1 MFVRMHRQAI
11 DPLMYI
17 NRISHYLP
25 SEVVGN
31 EFFTELNNLSSEWIV
46 ERTGIHERR
55 KAGPDEN
62 TNTMAIE
69 AVKSLLENIPYSKN
83 EIDLIVGATYTP
95 YDTIV
100 SLAHAVQHY
109 VEIPDIPVV
118 SVSSACSSLLNA
130 IELVEGYFAM
140 NKASRALVVVAD
152 HNTAYYNERDTISGH
167 LWGDG
172 ASALLISKE
181 RQTESDLYIRK
192 LITGGAATS
201 GKAIEAVVLRPN
213 DRGVI
218 MPYGRDVFQNACTY
232 MPKVSQQVLQ
242 ACGLAISDIDYLIPH
257 QANHRI
263 SLNVIGTL
271 GIPEE
276 KLLSNIQ
283 RLGNTGCVGCAI
295 ALSENMDRFEKGQRL
310 VVTVFGGGYSYGA
323 MLIEV

>member
-1 MFVRMHRQAI
+1 
-11 DPLMYI
+11 MYI
-17 NRISHYLP
+17 NRVSHYLP
-25 SEVVGN
+25 SEIIGN
-31 EFFTELNNLSSEWIV
+31 EYFTELNNLSSEWIV
-46 ERTGIHERR
+46 ERTGISERR
-55 KAGPDEN
+55 KAGEGEN
-62 TNTMAIE
+62 TNTMAID
-69 AVKSLLENIPYSKN
+69 AVKSLLETIPYSKN

-100 SLAHAVQHY
+100 SPAHAVQHFL
-109 VEIPDIPVV
+109 EIPDIPVV

-140 NKASRALVVVAD
+140 KKATRALVVVAD

-181 RQTESDLYIRK
+181 RQTDSDLFIRK

-213 DRGVI
+213 ERGVV

-242 ACGLAISDIDYLIPH
+242 ACGLTIADIDYLIPH

-271 GIPEE
+271 GIPEDR
-276 KLLSNIQ
+276 LLSNIQ
-283 RLGNTGCVGCAI
+283 RLGNTGCAGCAI
-295 ALSENMDRFEKGQRL
+295 ALSENFDRFEKGQRL

>member
-1 MFVRMHRQAI
+1 
-11 DPLMYI
+11 MYI

-25 SEVVGN
+25 TDVVDN
-31 EFFTELNNLSSEWIV
+31 EYFTKLNDLSSEWIV
-46 ERTGIHERR
+46 ERTGIRERR
-55 KAGPDEN
+55 KAGEGQN
-62 TNTMAIE
+62 TNTMAIAAVE
-69 AVKSLLENIPYSKN
+69 ALLEEIPYSKN

-100 SLAHAVQHY
+100 TLAHAVQHY
-109 VEIPDIPVV
+109 LEIPDIPVV

-130 IELVEGYFAM
+130 IEIVEGYFAM
-140 NKASRALVVVAD
+140 NKASRALVIVSD
-152 HNTAYYNERDTISGH
+152 HNTAYNDEKDTMSGH

-181 RQTESDLYIRK
+181 RQTDTDLFVRK
-192 LITGGAATS
+192 TITGGAATS
-201 GKAIEAVVLRPN
+201 GKAMEAVVLRPN
-213 DRGVI
+213 ERGVV

-232 MPKVSQQVLQ
+232 MPKVSQQVLE
-242 ACGLAISDIDYLIPH
+242 ACGLGIADIDYLIPH

-263 SLNVIGTL
+263 SLNVINTM

-283 RLGNTGCVGCAI
+283 RLGNTGCAGCAI
-295 ALSENMDRFEKGQRL
+295 ALSENMERFKKGDVL